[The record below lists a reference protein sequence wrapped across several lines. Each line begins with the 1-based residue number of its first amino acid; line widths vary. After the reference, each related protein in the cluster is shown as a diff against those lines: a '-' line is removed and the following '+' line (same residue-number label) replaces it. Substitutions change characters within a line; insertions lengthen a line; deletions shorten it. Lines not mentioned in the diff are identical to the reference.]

1 MKEKKNGKFIKVP
14 LYFFGG
20 MLFSLPY
27 TGGSFAPFA
36 ASFAASCDGVFSVVA
51 AAGSIVGTFLFH
63 SGLTGFRYFAV
74 ILTSAATLNTAIRL
88 FRPEKEN
95 LLRILCPAVCSFSVN
110 FIFLLSQETSAGLIF
125 SVICETALCAV
136 SVPVFREAIKQ
147 IRDRSIFL
155 SSTGRDR
162 KFLCFILFASL
173 AAAHLRGAGIAG
185 EAVCCF
191 LLFFMILFFSQ
202 VKGFEG
208 GVITGICCSFVFA
221 MNGEADFACTVFSLC
236 GCLCSF
242 FNTDKRTVRAC
253 IAVSC
258 AAAAWVFGEYT
269 DFLSVVPSGAAA
281 GILFCV
287 LPGSLMKS
295 TDEKDKGEEA
305 PPLHT
310 EFRGNEIACAV
321 GNLSDCVSAARTTLA
336 PLIKPE
342 LKNELI
348 RVKDRVCGECE
359 ICDSCINE
367 IKNPENMCYEN
378 ISAAF
383 DSGEPDFSHFP
394 ANFSVTCCHSEKML
408 AEMKK
413 AHFIHCAGIC
423 ADSKISRMQTLA
435 GNQFRT
441 FGGIIGQACE
451 SAADK
456 AVSSCFDS
464 VCAASAAEFGIEIK
478 DARLC
483 TDQAGREYFD
493 VSFLKPHSNFSVTAL
508 TEKLK
513 KDTGY
518 QLDFPTLVQN
528 GKIYDLIFRQSES
541 LTFNIAAAVKP
552 AAGKSVCGDYY
563 RCFKDSFSRRTVLLS
578 DGMGTGSRAAVDSA
592 FTCETF
598 CNLIKSGLDE
608 KTAAAAVNC
617 AMMIKSTD
625 ESFSTIDFLRLD
637 PVLKTAEIFK
647 CGAAPSFILKK
658 KKVSVIE
665 TESTPIGI
673 LDNVNMSVSK
683 FDVAAGDIILIASDG
698 VSGDRFSWICGE
710 LKNLSGRDASYI
722 AKHILQC
729 ALDRKIGRRTDDMTV
744 IAVCAAEKKS
754 D

>member
-1 MKEKKNGKFIKVP
+1 MKEKKNGNLIKIP

-20 MLFSLPY
+20 LLFSLPY

-36 ASFAASCDGVFSVVA
+36 VSFAASCDGIFSIPA
-51 AAGSIVGTFLFH
+51 AAGSIIGTFLFH
-63 SGLTGFRYFAV
+63 SGLTSFRYFA
-74 ILTSAATLNTAIRL
+74 ISLTGATTLNIALRAFRL
-88 FRPEKEN
+88 EKEK
-95 LLRILCPAVCSFSVN
+95 LIRILCPAICSFTVN
-110 FIFLLSQETSAGLIF
+110 FIFLLSQKMSTELLF
-125 SVICETALCAV
+125 SLICETALCAV
-136 SVPVFREAIKQ
+136 SVPVFCEAIKQ
-147 IRDRSIFL
+147 IRDRSVLL
-155 SSTGRDR
+155 SSTGKDR
-162 KFLCFILFASL
+162 SFLCFIFFVSL
-173 AAAHLRGAGIAG
+173 AAAHLRSVGIAG
-185 EAVCCF
+185 EVVCCF
-191 LLFFMILFFSQ
+191 LFFFMILFFSQ
-202 VKGFEG
+202 IKGFEG

-221 MNGEADFACTVFSLC
+221 VNGEADFACTVFSLC

-242 FNTDKRTVRAC
+242 FSIDKRVVKAC
-253 IAVSC
+253 IAAAC
-258 AAAAWVFGEYT
+258 AVGAFVFGEYT
-269 DFLSVVPSGAAA
+269 DFLPVVPSGAAA
-281 GILFCV
+281 GIVFCL
-287 LPGSLMKS
+287 LPERFIKS
-295 TDEKDKGEEA
+295 RDESSPERKTSSVYSEIQTNG
-305 PPLHT
+305 
-310 EFRGNEIACAV
+310 IACAV
-321 GNLSDCVSAARTTLA
+321 GNLSDCVNAVRSTLA
-336 PLIKPE
+336 PIIKPE
-342 LKNELI
+342 LKTELI
-348 RVKDRVCGECE
+348 RAKEKVCGECE
-359 ICDSCINE
+359 ICESCINE

-394 ANFSVTCCHSEKML
+394 ANFGATCCHSEKML
-408 AEMKK
+408 DEMKR
-413 AHFIHCAGIC
+413 AHFIHCTSIC
-423 ADSKISRMQTLA
+423 ADSKINRMQTLA

-451 SAADK
+451 AAVK
-456 AVSSCFDS
+456 PAVSSCFDS
-464 VCAASAAEFGIEIK
+464 VCAASAAEFGIDIK

-483 TDQAGREYFD
+483 TDRAGREYFD
-493 VSFLKPHSNFSVTAL
+493 ISFIKPKNNFSVTAL

-518 QLDFPTLVQN
+518 QLDFPSLIQN
-528 GKIYDLIFRQSES
+528 GNVYDLIFRQSES
-541 LTFNIAAAVKP
+541 LTFNISAAVRP

-673 LDNVNMSVSK
+673 LDNVNMSVSR
-683 FDVAAGDIILIASDG
+683 FDIAPGDIILIASDG
-698 VSGDRFSWICGE
+698 VSGDRFNWICGE
-710 LKNLSGRDASYI
+710 LKDINSSSASYI

-729 ALDRKIGRRTDDMTV
+729 ALDRQIGRRTDDMTV
-744 IAVCAAEKKS
+744 IAVCAAEKRT